1 MVLSLPKVRRRG
13 QYFVS
18 WRLLKSDPQDAPF
31 TLLRDGKVYQRN
43 ITGATSLVVEGTPA
57 SRWQVIGA
65 GENVPCKAVL
75 PWTQP
80 YLTLHVTPPPAVE
93 GDKGSWAYTANDCSI
108 GDVDGDGQYELFL
121 KWSPTNERDNSGDG
135 YTGNVFISCYKL
147 DMENPQNNPRCLW
160 TINLGENIRAGA
172 HYTQFMVADFDGDGR
187 AEMMCKTAPGTT
199 DGKGILSLRLRRT
212 LRFARSITTRTGAMT
227 TGGSVADK
235 NISRCSVDWTATL
248 SIPFSTSLTAT
259 GQ

>member
-1 MVLSLPKVRRRG
+1 MVEVAKFALVILKLKMRNILVLITTFLLCLPGLAQNESPGRGLVVAKGQKEG

-80 YLTLHVTPPPAVE
+80 YLTLHVSVTTLAT
-93 GDKGSWAYTANDCSI
+93 D
-108 GDVDGDGQYELFL
+108 
-121 KWSPTNERDNSGDG
+121 
-135 YTGNVFISCYKL
+135 
-147 DMENPQNNPRCLW
+147 
-160 TINLGENIRAGA
+160 IRA
-172 HYTQFMVADFDGDGR
+172 TS
-187 AEMMCKTAPGTT
+187 
-199 DGKGILSLRLRRT
+199 LSHVISLTWRTRRT
-212 LRFARSITTRTGAMT
+212 IR
-227 TGGSVADK
+227 VA
-235 NISRCSVDWTATL
+235 CG
-248 SIPFSTSLTAT
+248 PST
-259 GQ
+259 